1 MSDSSIPTPP
11 PLPGTPPQA
20 QYPGAV
26 PAGRPTVPSAPASP
40 PQYGAQ
46 VPVAPAGHTPP
57 ALTGYGQPAPGTA
70 VYPAAGYPASG
81 YAPGYGAPV
90 YAARPNNGAAVAA
103 MVCGIV
109 GVVFGWATFFIVFP
123 VLVSVAAV
131 ILGHISLSQL
141 KKTPA
146 VGGRGMAITGLVL
159 GYIPIALTVIL
170 VVVAII
176 AAVVFGAFSLPFIW
190 NS

>member
-1 MSDSSIPTPP
+1 PA
-11 PLPGTPPQA
+11 PG
-20 QYPGAV
+20 
-26 PAGRPTVPSAPASP
+26 SA
-40 PQYGAQ
+40 
-46 VPVAPAGHTPP
+46 VAPATSAYPV
-57 ALTGYGQPAPGTA
+57 AA
-70 VYPAAGYPASG
+70 YPATG

-90 YAARPNNGAAVAA
+90 YAPRPNNGVAVAA

-109 GVVFGWATFFIVFP
+109 GVVFGWATFFIVLP
-123 VLVSVAAV
+123 VLVSIAAV
-131 ILGHISLSQL
+131 ILGHVALSQL

-170 VVVAII
+170 LIFAII
-176 AAVVFGAFSLPFIW
+176 AAVMFGAFTLPFIW